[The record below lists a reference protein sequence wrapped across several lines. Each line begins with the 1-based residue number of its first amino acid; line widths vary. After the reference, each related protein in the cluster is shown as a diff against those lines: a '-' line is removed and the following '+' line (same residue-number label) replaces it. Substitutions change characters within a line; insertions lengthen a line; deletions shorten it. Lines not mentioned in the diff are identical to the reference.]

1 MVGLPNFLSMTT
13 LRPFGPMVAL
23 TAAAMMLTPRSRA
36 ARPSSLNMTC
46 FGISRS
52 PPGSLG
58 GIDRAHSSGGRSG
71 SLRWVMTAGL
81 VPGLLDD
88 GEHVLFPQDQ
98 VLLVVQLDLR
108 TGVLAEEDLVAGLHV
123 ERDLLALVVHLP
135 VAHRDDLA
143 LLGLFLRRVRDDDA
157 ALLDL
162 LLLLP
167 LDENSVVQRTNLHG
181 QRASRCKMLALA
193 ANAALGRVS

>member
-46 FGISRS
+46 FGMSRS
-52 PPGSLG
+52 PPGSLD
-58 GIDRAHSSGGRSG
+58 GIDRAHPRPGAGRVHFVG
-71 SLRWVMTAGL
+71 VMA
-81 VPGLLDD
+81 PGATPLDYSPVLLDD
-88 GEHVLFPQDQ
+88 GEHVLFTQDQ
-98 VLLVVQLDLR
+98 VLLVVQLDLG
-108 TGVLAEEDLVAGLHV
+108 TGVLAEENLVARLHI

-135 VAHRDDLA
+135 VPHRDDLA
-143 LLGLFLRRVRDDDA
+143 LLGLLLRGVRDDDA

-162 LLLLP
+162 LLLLT

-181 QRASRCKMLALA
+181 RRAS
-193 ANAALGRVS
+193 